1 MPADD
6 RTGGGP
12 VAPRR
17 ALPLALESPAHP
29 TTEARPPTPTPTTPT
44 EVVGLLAAAAR
55 QRSLLQ
61 RLPSSEIVNVQQ
73 LLGDLMAETVAALKR
88 ATPP

>member
-1 MPADD
+1 MPA
-6 RTGGGP
+6 
-12 VAPRR
+12 
-17 ALPLALESPAHP
+17 
-29 TTEARPPTPTPTTPT
+29 PTTPT
-44 EVVGLLAAAAR
+44 EVVGLLAAAAQ